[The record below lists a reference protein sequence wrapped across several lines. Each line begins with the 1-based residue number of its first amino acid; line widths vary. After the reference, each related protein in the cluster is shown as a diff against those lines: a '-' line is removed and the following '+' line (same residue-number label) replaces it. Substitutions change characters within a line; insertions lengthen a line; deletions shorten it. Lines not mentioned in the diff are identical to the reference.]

1 MTTNKKIVEKAQEKA
16 LERAQEMKKNNEQTN
31 MAVDDEL
38 FEGDFE
44 NMQIRAEADV
54 ARKEN
59 INLKHQIEKLQR
71 QLSNLT
77 KPAASSSSPSPQPR
91 SYIQVWKRSQYLVVG
106 VVVLTSEN

>member
-1 MTTNKKIVEKAQEKA
+1 MKYFNLKKEILYAHNKFNFF
-16 LERAQEMKKNNEQTN
+16 RTN

-54 ARKEN
+54 AIKEN

-77 KPAASSSSPSPQPR
+77 KAAASSSSPSPQPKTKPLATIT
-91 SYIQVWKRSQYLVVG
+91 IQ
-106 VVVLTSEN
+106 SENQPEGKYLII